1 MSENVAVNERMLVDL
16 LPYSLTSTPCV
27 SIISENKVWVA
38 ASMLVHHLES
48 FTDSLVV
55 TDKNHNPI
63 GQIGGKEIIE
73 GVLKNPSSDFFD
85 STRVADIMNLNL
97 VNVSE
102 TTTLKELLNR
112 WMKTRR
118 AFSMIPNYWQG
129 YSAISAR
136 KLLEVAMGCRTDMRI
151 SNMPK
156 KNIVTFNFDDSIKNI
171 MESMLENKTRK
182 LVFKNTPSFV
192 SDRILIQ
199 QIARDLDYLRNVDNF
214 LEMKFESPFKLA
226 DAKVVS
232 EDLTIPEVAKLM
244 YGMFHPYVFYKDQV
258 ISPWDICLELL
269 SDELTEYQYFGFVN

>member
-1 MSENVAVNERMLVDL
+1 MSENIAVNERMLVDL

-55 TDKNHNPI
+55 TDKDHKPV

-73 GVLKNPSSDFFD
+73 GILKDPSSDFFD
-85 STRVADIMNLNL
+85 NTKVADIMDLNL

-102 TTTLKELLNR
+102 TTKLKELLER
-112 WMKTRR
+112 WMKTHR
-118 AFSMIPNYWQG
+118 AFSMLPNHWKG

-136 KLLEVAMGCRTDMRI
+136 KLLEVAMGCKTDTRI

-156 KNIVTFNFDDSIKNI
+156 KKIVTFQYDDPIKVI
-171 MESMLENKTRK
+171 LESMLENKTRK
-182 LVFKNTPSFV
+182 LVFKNTNSFV
-192 SDRILIQ
+192 SDRIIIQ
-199 QIARDLDYLRNVDNF
+199 QIARNFDYLRNMDNF
-214 LEMKFESPFKLA
+214 LDKKFEEPFKLE

-232 EDLTIPEVAKLM
+232 EDMTLPELARLM

-258 ISPWDICLELL
+258 VSPWDICMELY
-269 SDELTEYQYFGFVN
+269 SDELTEYKYFGFVE